1 MRGSRGT
8 GSNVELLEDT
18 VCDSAG
24 ENEAEGQTRG
34 RLGRVLK
41 IILRSMGAFQATEQL
56 MAKTESHKVS
66 KEVAVEV

>member
-1 MRGSRGT
+1 MRGSRRT

-41 IILRSMGAFQATEQL
+41 IILRSMGAF
-56 MAKTESHKVS
+56 
-66 KEVAVEV
+66 